1 MAVRTLLDTSPAI
14 PYASDM
20 DPATALDRQIAAYR
34 RMTAEERLKVALDL
48 HTLACDLSRAGIRA
62 ACPGATD
69 DEVESKLRERIG
81 VGRRL
86 ASSHVD
92 GSAVD

>member
-1 MAVRTLLDTSPAI
+1 MDTLSTI
-14 PYASDM
+14 PYASGM
-20 DPATALDRQIAAYR
+20 DPATALERQIAAYR
-34 RMTAEERLKVALDL
+34 RMTAEERPKVALDL

-62 ACPGATD
+62 ASPDATD
-69 DEVESKLRERIG
+69 DEVESKLRERIA

-86 ASSHVD
+86 ESPPVD